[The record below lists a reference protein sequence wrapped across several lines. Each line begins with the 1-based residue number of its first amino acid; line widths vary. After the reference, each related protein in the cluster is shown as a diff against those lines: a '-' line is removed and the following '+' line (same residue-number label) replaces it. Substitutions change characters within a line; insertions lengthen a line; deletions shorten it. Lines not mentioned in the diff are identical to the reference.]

1 MFNTFTGFHSVFT
14 EDIEF
19 DQENTQKF
27 RDDFMSRIV
36 VSTGKI
42 ETYMF

>member
-1 MFNTFTGFHSVFT
+1 MFNTLTGFHSVFT

-19 DQENTQKF
+19 DQENTQNFK
-27 RDDFMSRIV
+27 DDFMSRIV

-42 ETYMF
+42 ATYMF